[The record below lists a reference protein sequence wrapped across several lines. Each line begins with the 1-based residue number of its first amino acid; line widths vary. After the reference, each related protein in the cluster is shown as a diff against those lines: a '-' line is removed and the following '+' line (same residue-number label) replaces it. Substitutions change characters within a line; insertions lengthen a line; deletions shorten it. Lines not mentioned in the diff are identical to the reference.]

1 MSPSIQVVKYSSTPM
16 SSWLDLLPSHERQKL
31 RELKK
36 RSPEE
41 YAKLREKIKSVEQ
54 IGEEMDRNKQLADF
68 SFALEMEPK
77 LKEALKSQIES
88 DISEQGIEG
97 VLFAPEGLSEEAQ
110 AAVNEG
116 FDISVDTNPETQK
129 DQILVHPEGNVSE
142 KIPIKFSLS
151 EQYVQQFVD
160 EINA

>member
-1 MSPSIQVVKYSSTPM
+1 M

-54 IGEEMDRNKQLADF
+54 ITEEMEKNEQLAEL

-77 LKEALKSQIES
+77 LKEALKKQIEN
-88 DISEQGIEG
+88 DMIEKGIEY
-97 VLFAPEGLSEEAQ
+97 VLFASEGISEEVQ
-110 AAVNEG
+110 AELNEG

-151 EQYVQQFVD
+151 EQYVQQYVD
-160 EINA
+160 EVSA

>member
-1 MSPSIQVVKYSSTPM
+1 M
-16 SSWLDLLPSHERQKL
+16 SSWLDLMPSYERQKL

-54 IGEEMDRNKQLADF
+54 ITEEMKKNEQLAEL

-77 LKEALKSQIES
+77 LKEALKQQVES
-88 DISEQGIEG
+88 DIMEQGIDS
-97 VLFAPEGLSEEAQ
+97 VLFLPEGLSEKVQ
-110 AAVNEG
+110 AALKEG

-129 DQILVHPEGNVSE
+129 DQILVHPEGNVNE
-142 KIPIKFSLS
+142 KIPINFSLS
-151 EQYVQQFVD
+151 EQYVQQYVD
-160 EINA
+160 EVGE